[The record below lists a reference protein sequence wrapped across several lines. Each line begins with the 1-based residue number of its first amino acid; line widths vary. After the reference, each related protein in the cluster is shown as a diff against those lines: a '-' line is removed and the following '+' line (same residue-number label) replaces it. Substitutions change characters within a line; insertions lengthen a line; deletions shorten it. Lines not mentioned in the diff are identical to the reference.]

1 MDFSPVVVDM
11 MTKRHAE
18 IKGIEWKRAD
28 VRDLEML
35 ADESVDVALDKGTL
49 DAMIYGSCW
58 NPPDEVKINTGRYM
72 REVHRV
78 LKNGGM
84 FLYITFRQAHLI
96 RPLLNP
102 EGRLWDMEMQILQ
115 SEEGTFPYY
124 GYVIRKKKAAL
135 DDEDT
140 SPVDV
145 EEAGVASVKPVET
158 QLESGNV
165 VSSHGSG
172 NSSPV
177 DPENLGA
184 LWS

>member
-1 MDFSPVVVDM
+1 

-78 LKNGGM
+78 LKDGGM

-102 EGRLWDMEMQILQ
+102 DGRLWDMEMQILQ

-124 GYVIRKKKAAL
+124 GYVIRRKKSAL
-135 DDEDT
+135 DGDDA
-140 SPVDV
+140 SPVDL
-145 EEAGVASVKPVET
+145 EGPEGAARPSVRPVET
-158 QLESGNV
+158 QLESGTT
-165 VSSHGSG
+165 VSSQGSG

>member
-1 MDFSPVVVDM
+1 

-18 IKGIEWKRAD
+18 IPGIEWKQAD
-28 VRDLEML
+28 VRDMETL

-49 DAMIYGSCW
+49 DAMIYGSIW

-72 REVHRV
+72 RELHRV
-78 LKNGGM
+78 LKNDGM

-102 EGRLWDMEMQILQ
+102 DGRLWDMKMQVLQ

-124 GYVIRKKKAAL
+124 GYVIQKKKSAL
-135 DDEDT
+135 DSEDA

-145 EEAGVASVKPVET
+145 EEAEVAARLSVKPVET
-158 QLESGNV
+158 QIETANI
-165 VSSHGSG
+165 VSAQSSG